1 MRMRRMKI
9 ELDRDKCTGIGMC
22 ESVAPDYFEI
32 DDDGALVVH
41 RDEADD
47 AQRTEVEAAVL
58 ACPTAALRL
67 VP

>member
-1 MRMRRMKI
+1 MMKI

-41 RDEADD
+41 RDVVDES
-47 AQRTEVEAAVL
+47 QLTEVEAAIL

-67 VP
+67 AR

>member
-1 MRMRRMKI
+1 MKI

-32 DDDGALVVH
+32 DDGGALVVH